1 MVSKTDNVVE
11 EVAETNSSKTIVTRS
26 QTIDHKRTQ
35 VSGVAMSAK
44 VKILII
50 DHPQI
55 KVNEEATIMITKG
68 SQEDRMEAR
77 RATNIEVEGLKDQL
91 EVEEGIGMISRE
103 KSPTR
108 TETTPLKI
116 PWMTKKNK
124 MKAISTINPKDP
136 MTSILR
142 IEVAREVVVDAAR
155 TTNEVVHTTRE
166 ILLRK
171 RLAFDWD

>member
-1 MVSKTDNVVE
+1 MVSKTDNVAE
-11 EVAETNSSKTIVTRS
+11 EVAETNSSKTIETRS
-26 QTIDHKRTQ
+26 QTIDHNRPQ
-35 VSGVAMSAK
+35 VSGVPMSAK
-44 VKILII
+44 AKILII

-55 KVNEEATIMITKG
+55 KVNEEAAIMTKG
-68 SQEDRMEAR
+68 SQEVRMEAR

-108 TETTPLKI
+108 TKTTPLKI

-124 MKAISTINPKDP
+124 MKAIRTINLRDP
-136 MTSILR
+136 MASIIR

-155 TTNEVVHTTRE
+155 TTNEGVHTTRE
-166 ILLRK
+166 ILLRR
-171 RLAFDWD
+171 RLAFERD

>member
-1 MVSKTDNVVE
+1 MVSKIDNVVE
-11 EVAETNSSKTIVTRS
+11 EVAETNSNKTIETRS
-26 QTIDHKRTQ
+26 HTKDHKRTQ

-55 KVNEEATIMITKG
+55 KVNEEAVIMTKG
-68 SQEDRMEAR
+68 NQEDRMEAR
-77 RATNIEVEGLKDQL
+77 QTTNTEVEGLKDQL

-108 TETTPLKI
+108 IETTPLKI
-116 PWMTKKNK
+116 HWMTKKNK
-124 MKAISTINPKDP
+124 MKVISKINPRDP
-136 MTSILR
+136 MASTLR
-142 IEVAREVVVDAAR
+142 IEVAREVVGDAAR
-155 TTNEVVHTTRE
+155 TINEGVHTTRE

-171 RLAFDWD
+171 RLAFERD

>member
-26 QTIDHKRTQ
+26 KTIDHKRTQ
-35 VSGVAMSAK
+35 VSVVAMSAK

-55 KVNEEATIMITKG
+55 KVNEEAAIMTKG

-108 TETTPLKI
+108 TKTTPQKI

-124 MKAISTINPKDP
+124 MKAISKINPRDP
-136 MTSILR
+136 MASILR

-155 TTNEVVHTTRE
+155 STNEGVHTIRE
-166 ILLRK
+166 ILLRR
-171 RLAFDWD
+171 RLAFERD

>member
-55 KVNEEATIMITKG
+55 KVNEEAAIMTKG
-68 SQEDRMEAR
+68 SQEDRMKAR

-116 PWMTKKNK
+116 P
-124 MKAISTINPKDP
+124 
-136 MTSILR
+136 
-142 IEVAREVVVDAAR
+142 
-155 TTNEVVHTTRE
+155 
-166 ILLRK
+166 
-171 RLAFDWD
+171 

>member
-11 EVAETNSSKTIVTRS
+11 EVAETNSSKTIETRS
-26 QTIDHKRTQ
+26 QTIDHNRPQ
-35 VSGVAMSAK
+35 VSGVPMSAK
-44 VKILII
+44 AKILII

-55 KVNEEATIMITKG
+55 KVNEEAAIMTKG
-68 SQEDRMEAR
+68 SQEVRMEAR

-108 TETTPLKI
+108 TKTTPLKI

-124 MKAISTINPKDP
+124 MKAIRTINLRGP
-136 MTSILR
+136 MASIIR

-155 TTNEVVHTTRE
+155 TTNEGVHTTRE
-166 ILLRK
+166 ILLRR
-171 RLAFDWD
+171 RLAFERD